1 MTTDGASK
9 YENGSINNR
18 GDDTD
23 DDGITPLARVGDDAS
38 GSAFTPPQN
47 IDMTSPLAL
56 SETNEVAATPNEAA
70 DIDDIPTSV
79 PLMLSV
85 SSEQGDEILH
95 LGSPKKSASVK
106 PAESAGK
113 AEDTASPKTSSP
125 KKGHKPQKSK
135 DKGSGASSPK
145 KKKKKGHDPQK
156 SGSKHKPQKSG
167 DKGTKKKGKK
177 GKKKKSEK
185 SKH

>member
-1 MTTDGASK
+1 M
-9 YENGSINNR
+9 
-18 GDDTD
+18 
-23 DDGITPLARVGDDAS
+23 ARVGDDAS

-113 AEDTASPKTSSP
+113 AEDTASPKTASP
-125 KKGHKPQKSK
+125 KKGHTPQKSK
-135 DKGSGASSPK
+135 DKGSGASSPKK